1 MKIYAARTCET
12 GTEKLQKLLDSD
24 RQKKVSALKN
34 EKEKCRSITAGLLLR
49 HAFLKMGH
57 CEQEWQQVRIE
68 KEIYGKPYIKG
79 HEDFY
84 YSLSHS
90 GEWSLCVVDDAP
102 VGCDI
107 QEMAPWKLQIAK
119 RFYSKEEYDRI
130 VAINESDNDART
142 RMFYHMWAAKES
154 AVKLS
159 GRGIGKGIDRY
170 VTDEYFGFIHDV
182 ETDQI
187 IPIRLYGE
195 IEGYAVCVCSE
206 AGAFPD
212 QINWVDCGSG

>member
-12 GTEKLQKLLDSD
+12 GTEKLLKLLDSN

-49 HAFLKMGH
+49 HAFLKMGY

-68 KEIYGKPYIKG
+68 KEAYGKPYIKG

-90 GEWSLCVVDDAP
+90 GEWILCVVDDVP

-130 VAINESDNDART
+130 AAINESDNDART
-142 RMFYHMWAAKES
+142 RLFYHMWAAKES

-159 GRGIGKGIDRY
+159 GRGIGEGIDRY
-170 VTDEYFGFIHDV
+170 VTDDHFGFIHDV
-182 ETDQI
+182 ETDQKI
-187 IPIRLYGE
+187 SIRLYGE

-212 QINWVDCGSG
+212 QINWVDFGIG